1 MENRILIAGFGG
13 QGVLSTG
20 ELLANA
26 AMLED
31 RHVSW
36 MPAYGPEMRGGAASC
51 GVVIADEDIASPV
64 VSQPTVLLAMSGPA
78 LARFEPAVEPGG
90 LVVVNASLIP
100 EGRGRD
106 DTRVV
111 RVPANDL
118 AEKLGKV
125 QVAGNLLLGVLIGL
139 TGMVSLDAV
148 LAAMEKVFYKQK
160 KIVPVNRAAI
170 EQGFHLG
177 LAGGA

>member
-1 MENRILIAGFGG
+1 MESRVLIAGFGG

-26 AMLED
+26 AMLEN

-51 GVVIADEDIASPV
+51 GVVIADDEIASPV
-64 VSQPTVLLAMSGPA
+64 VSQPTALLAMSGPA
-78 LARFEPAVEPGG
+78 LARFEPSVEPGG
-90 LVVVNASLIP
+90 LVLVNASLIP
-100 EGRGRD
+100 EGPGRS
-106 DTRVV
+106 DTKIV
-111 RVPANDL
+111 RIPAQSL